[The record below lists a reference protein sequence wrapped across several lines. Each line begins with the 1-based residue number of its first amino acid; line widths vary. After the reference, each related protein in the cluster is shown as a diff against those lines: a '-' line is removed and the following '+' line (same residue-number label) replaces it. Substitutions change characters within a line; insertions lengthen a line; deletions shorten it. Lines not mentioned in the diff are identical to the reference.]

1 MERLLIIGSSGLLGS
16 RMAELARGRFEVF
29 GTYGSH
35 PSGLEREQRLD
46 AREREKAFSLIEKA
60 KPSFVVDTHSL
71 TNLDY
76 CETHHEEAWGVNVE
90 GAKNI
95 AEACKR
101 FGSKYV
107 FISTDNVFDGKKLR
121 YIEKDMPHPLNY
133 YARTKLVMEHALSA
147 LDVNYLVVRTA
158 VLYGTGGSGK
168 VSFPTW
174 LASKLRKGE
183 EVRIVTDQKNNP
195 TLTDSLAEF
204 IFRLCQKD
212 ETGVFHVAGSEC
224 LSRYE
229 FSVRIA
235 KALSLDKSL
244 IRQVTSPELNQ
255 IAPRP
260 SMVNIASDKA
270 ERATGLKA
278 IGVDEGLAIFR
289 RQLVIK

>member
-1 MERLLIIGSSGLLGS
+1 MERLLIIGSSGLLGN
-16 RMAELARGRFEVF
+16 RMAELADGRFEVL

-35 PSGLEREQRLD
+35 RSGLEGEQKLD
-46 AREREKAFSLIEKA
+46 VRERDKVFSLIEKA

-76 CETHHEEAWGVNVE
+76 CETHQEEAWEVNVD
-90 GAKNI
+90 GSRNV

-133 YARTKLVMEHALSA
+133 YAKTKLVMEHVLSA
-147 LDVNYLVVRTA
+147 LDINYLVVRTA
-158 VLYGTGGSGK
+158 VLYGRGGSGK

-174 LASKLRKGE
+174 LVSKLKKGE
-183 EVRIVTDQKNNP
+183 EVRIVADQKNNP

-204 IFRLCQKD
+204 IFKLCQKD
-212 ETGVFHVAGSEC
+212 ETGIFHVAGSEC

-235 KALSLDKSL
+235 KAFGLDKSL

-278 IGVDEGLAIFR
+278 IGVDEGLEIFR
-289 RQLVIK
+289 KQLVVR